1 MSTGHSA
8 APAPPWT
15 RVGALD
21 AEAELSLSP
30 GPPTVRGHKN
40 SPSPAQRSWSKIT
53 QKRGYFRPLIPRK

>member
-53 QKRGYFRPLIPRK
+53 Q